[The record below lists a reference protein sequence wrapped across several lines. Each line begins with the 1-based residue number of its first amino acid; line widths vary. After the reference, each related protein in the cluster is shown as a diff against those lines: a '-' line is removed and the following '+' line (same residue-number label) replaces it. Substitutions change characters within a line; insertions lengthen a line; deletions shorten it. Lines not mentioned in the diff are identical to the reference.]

1 MPKTIHLSLTVP
13 DELDPEDIVET
24 MAADFFDMNRDFMA
38 EQFPHI
44 PDIMSNIELRIIDSG
59 IYKVVEL

>member
-1 MPKTIHLSLTVP
+1 MAKTIHLSLTVP

-24 MAADFFDMNRDFMA
+24 MAADFFDMNREFMA

-44 PDIMSNIELRIIDSG
+44 PDIMSQIELRVINSG